1 MPDEETIKESI
12 TEEITDSFD
21 DVFEEIAGKEQP
33 EEEEEEELAEEP
45 KRKRGRPKKEPEAEL
60 VPKEKEKPKEEPK
73 KKTAREEAEEAGGK
87 LLTTFEKQ
95 PITVKRE
102 EPKKEEK
109 PVVITTEKKP
119 AIEVDFSAEEKE
131 YLEDFP
137 HTKAIVEKM
146 IAKGVESVLAK
157 QEEELGK
164 KGFLGKTDVA
174 PIAQA
179 MITLAMRVEQVSF
192 ENSVLRIM
200 PDAPEIIRSD
210 DFKTWAKEQPKSIQ
224 LLNNSLDPND
234 ALKLLNYYKEDI
246 ARKKVA
252 EHDKTAGEKT
262 KKVIDLMEDT
272 IKQKGRGDK
281 AESIADNFDDAF
293 EEAVATRR
301 KKQ

>member
-1 MPDEETIKESI
+1 MP
-12 TEEITDSFD
+12 EEIIQDPTTEKIDDSFD
-21 DVFEEIAGKEQP
+21 DVFEEITGKEEP
-33 EEEEEEELAEEP
+33 LEEEEEPVGEP
-45 KRKRGRPKKEPEAEL
+45 KRKRGRPKAAEAKKEPEPEL
-60 VPKEKEKPKEEPK
+60 IPKEEPK
-73 KKTAREEAEEAGGK
+73 KKTAREEAEEAGTK

-95 PITVKRE
+95 PAAVKRE
-102 EPKKEEK
+102 EPKREEK
-109 PVVITTEKKP
+109 PVVKEIVRATP
-119 AIEVDFSAEEKE
+119 IEVDFSAEEKE
-131 YLEDFP
+131 YLDDFP

-146 IAKGVESVLAK
+146 ISKGVEAVLAK

-164 KGFLGKTDVA
+164 RGFLAKPDVA

-192 ENSVLRIM
+192 ENSVLRVM

-210 DFKTWAKEQPKSIQ
+210 DFKTWVKEQTRATQ

-272 IKQKGRGDK
+272 IKQKGRGGK
-281 AESIADNFDDAF
+281 TESIADNFDDAF
-293 EEAVATRR
+293 EEAFAARR
-301 KKQ
+301 KK